1 MIAVSA
7 SLELNILA
15 APSLFL
21 FLIILP
27 LSNAIFDFTSLGATR
42 LLLGRALETDGEK
55 GDMLKIVDVI
65 AFAIADVV
73 IAAVLLFGLA
83 CLIVVLTHA
92 VNVAYAANP
101 ASGGAPLIAI
111 DEKLDALRDPSE
123 TGWWV
128 YVMHFSTFIP
138 SLIHLMIMLSSLPM
152 FLFRGPQKLNEF
164 FLGKIHP
171 DLAGDNRHRA
181 LLALYLTARWVLP
194 VLIAGFVFYAAFT
207 IGAGTNERGA
217 PHISVLGGWYLDR
230 VEGFARLIGAVP
242 PLTAPR

>member
-7 SLELNILA
+7 SLELDVGA

-42 LLLGRALETDGEK
+42 LLLGLALETDGEK
-55 GDMLKIVDVI
+55 SDALTI
-65 AFAIADVV
+65 AHVFVFAIADVL

-83 CLIVVLTHA
+83 CLIVSLAHA
-92 VNVAYAANP
+92 VNVAFAANP
-101 ASGGAPLIAI
+101 AYSGAPLIAI
-111 DEKLDALRDPSE
+111 GEKLDALRDPSQ

-152 FLFRGPQKLNEF
+152 FLFRGPRRLNVVF
-164 FLGKIHP
+164 RRKIRAA
-171 DLAGDNRHRA
+171 LADDNRNRA
-181 LLALYLTARWVLP
+181 CLAAYLTARWVLP

-207 IGAGTNERGA
+207 IGAGTTEDGVS
-217 PHISVLGGWYLDR
+217 HISALGGWYLDR
-230 VEGFARLIGAVP
+230 VEGFARLIGAV
-242 PLTAPR
+242 